1 MPRDNLRLFT
11 PADIRLIREQAAS
24 GTLSTREWAL
34 ARGCGVETIRRIARR
49 ETYGHISDAPE
60 PLAAGDE
67 PLPEE
72 LAASLA
78 RLSAAAQTLPPQ
90 RQEIHDILDDLTR
103 KGGPV

>member
-1 MPRDNLRLFT
+1 MSRANLNLFS
-11 PADIRLIREQAAS
+11 PADIRLIREQADS
-24 GTLSTREWAL
+24 GTLSTREWAQ

-60 PLAAGDE
+60 ALPPGGE
-67 PLPEE
+67 PPQEE

-78 RLSAAAQTLPPQ
+78 RLSAVAQTLPPQ